1 MSNGYSKHT
10 RHIMDQIVELG
21 VEGNDEEFHKLMMA
35 LKECKEFQPSFI
47 IREIMGTCIML
58 FGLILYLSI

>member
-1 MSNGYSKHT
+1 
-10 RHIMDQIVELG
+10 MDQIVELG